1 MTRRPTDCVSAWGWN
16 RGQQN
21 GMDKLCKKTIDRK
34 GAFRHHA
41 LTHALDNA
49 NRYATRSK
57 SESKMWREPLGS
69 KMRRIPPHFA
79 SSHNELFMVL
89 FQQAEHLYGTLL
101 TSSKTTNHSE

>member
-21 GMDKLCKKTIDRK
+21 GMDKPCKKTIDRK
-34 GAFRHHA
+34 RVFPHHA

-79 SSHNELFMVL
+79 SRHIIANLPIHW
-89 FQQAEHLYGTLL
+89 QTGTHICF
-101 TSSKTTNHSE
+101 KMEAA

>member
-79 SSHNELFMVL
+79 SSHMTANLPIKW
-89 FQQAEHLYGTLL
+89 QTGTYICF
-101 TSSKTTNHSE
+101 KMEVP